1 MAFRIREV
9 CSGIPPSGFL
19 ASLAAVVARI
29 NLRKLGRKQE
39 NLRRVVYSHG
49 GSAMDKDR
57 VKGTAHEAKGAVKEA
72 AGKVTG
78 DAKTQAEGK
87 AEKVGGK
94 VENAAGRAKDAARDA
109 VNKD

>member
-1 MAFRIREV
+1 MRWNILAYAIERNESPIQAFDCRHT
-9 CSGIPPSGFL
+9 GWL
-19 ASLAAVVARI
+19 
-29 NLRKLGRKQE
+29 
-39 NLRRVVYSHG
+39 G

-57 VKGTAHEAKGAVKEA
+57 VKGTAHEAKGALKEA